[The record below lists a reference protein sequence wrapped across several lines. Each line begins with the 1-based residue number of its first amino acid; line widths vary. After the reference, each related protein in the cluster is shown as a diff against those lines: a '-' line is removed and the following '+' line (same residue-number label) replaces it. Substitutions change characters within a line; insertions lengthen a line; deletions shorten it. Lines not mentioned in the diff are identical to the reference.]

1 MADKPTDKTVEN
13 DDKSYKVTEMKNGQ
27 VLQGSDLEDDQH
39 RRRSFVSSI
48 GGGNTLLFGE
58 CYILPNVP
66 KSRNWKSKN

>member
-1 MADKPTDKTVEN
+1 MADKPTDKTIEN

-58 CYILPNVP
+58 CYILPNVT
-66 KSRNWKSKN
+66 KGRS